1 MSTTQAPA
9 PVADLTQLTQRRL
22 LRLATAGSVDDGKST
37 LVGRLLHDCKAILAD
52 QIAHVR
58 HVSSSRGSGD
68 FDFALLTDGLR
79 AEREQGITI
88 DVAYRYFAT
97 DKRSF
102 ILADC
107 PGHVQYTRNT
117 VTGASTADVVI
128 ILVDARHGVLEQTR
142 RHLAVAGLLR
152 VPHVVLAVNKIDLV
166 GYDEEV
172 FRGISKDVS
181 ELADQ
186 LGIADVQAIPV
197 SALVGDNVVEPSQ
210 STSWYDGPTL
220 LEFLE
225 SASGRSDASG
235 QPLRFPVQYVI
246 RPQTDDQYRDYR
258 GYTGTVASGT
268 VSVGDQVIVLPSGR
282 RTSVAGIDRA
292 VISATATSVAE
303 RPSAVA
309 GEAVTVRLAD
319 DIDVARGSVIVAAD
333 SSPGTRREL
342 SATVCW
348 LSDRPLSVGARLL
361 IKHTTTTAQAIVTKI
376 NGVLDLTALDFQG
389 LGVTDAA
396 GLDLNDIG
404 KVQLKIAAPL
414 AADPYSRNNI
424 TGSFLLIDAH
434 DGWTLAAGMIDEEEG
449 ELL

>member
-1 MSTTQAPA
+1 MST
-9 PVADLTQLTQRRL
+9 L

-52 QIAHVR
+52 QIAHVKT
-58 HVSSSRGSGD
+58 VSEARGGD

-152 VPHVVLAVNKIDLV
+152 VPHVVLAVNKVDLV
-166 GYDEEV
+166 GYDETV
-172 FRGISKDVS
+172 FTKIAKDVN
-181 ELADQ
+181 EVADQ
-186 LGIADVQAIPV
+186 LGIADVKAIPV
-197 SALVGDNVVEPSQ
+197 SALVGDNVVER
-210 STSWYDGPTL
+210 STEMSWYDGPTL
-220 LEFLE
+220 LEVLE
-225 SASGRSDASG
+225 NATGRIDSSD

-246 RPQTDDQYRDYR
+246 RPQTGDEYRDYR

-268 VSVGDQVIVLPSGR
+268 VSVGDPVIVLPTGR
-282 RTSVAGIDRA
+282 RTSIAGIDRPVVTSTSTA
-292 VISATATSVAE
+292 VVE
-303 RPSAVA
+303 RPSAIA
-309 GEAVTVRLAD
+309 GEAVTVRLTD
-319 DIDVARGSVIVAAD
+319 DIDVARGSVIVAAEA
-333 SSPGTRREL
+333 SPGTRREL
-342 SATVCW
+342 AATVCW
-348 LSDRPLSVGARLL
+348 LSDRPLTVGARLL

-376 NGVLDLTALDFQG
+376 TGALDLDT
-389 LGVTDAA
+389 LGVIDAT

-414 AADPYSRNNI
+414 AADPYSSNTI

-434 DGWTLAAGMIDEEEG
+434 DGWTLAAGMIDDEEG

>member
-1 MSTTQAPA
+1 MST
-9 PVADLTQLTQRRL
+9 L

-52 QIAHVR
+52 QIAHVQT
-58 HVSSSRGSGD
+58 VSAARGGGD

-152 VPHVVLAVNKIDLV
+152 VPHVVLAGNKIDLV
-166 GYDEEV
+166 GYDEAV
-172 FRGISKDVS
+172 YRGISKEVS
-181 ELADQ
+181 QLADQ
-186 LGIADVQAIPV
+186 LGIADVKAIPV
-197 SALVGDNVVEPSQ
+197 SALVGDNVVERSGA
-210 STSWYDGPTL
+210 TDWYDGPTL

-225 SASGRSDASG
+225 NASGRSDASS

-246 RPQTDDQYRDYR
+246 RPQTDNEYRDYR

-268 VSVGDQVIVLPSGR
+268 VSVGDQVIVLPAGR
-282 RTSVAGIDRA
+282 RTSVSGIDRA
-292 VISATATSVAE
+292 VISATGTAVAE

-319 DIDVARGSVIVAAD
+319 DLDVARGSVIVSAG

-348 LSDRPLSVGARLL
+348 LSDRPLTVGARLL

-376 NGVLDLTALDFQG
+376 AGVLDLTALEFTG
-389 LGVTDAA
+389 LGVIDAA

-414 AADPYSRNNI
+414 AADPYSSNNI

-434 DGWTLAAGMIDEEEG
+434 DGWTLAAGMIDDEEG

>member
-1 MSTTQAPA
+1 MSS
-9 PVADLTQLTQRRL
+9 L

-52 QIAHVR
+52 QIAHVQTVTAQR
-58 HVSSSRGSGD
+58 AGARGDGTD

-97 DKRSF
+97 EKRSF

-166 GYDEEV
+166 DYDEAV
-172 FRGISKDVS
+172 YQGIAKDVS

-197 SALVGDNVVEPSQ
+197 SALVGDNVVDRSAA
-210 STSWYDGPTL
+210 TSWYEGPTL

-235 QPLRFPVQYVI
+235 RPLRFPVQYVI
-246 RPQTDDQYRDYR
+246 RPQTDNEYRDYR

-268 VSVGDQVIVLPSGR
+268 VSVGDQVIVLPAGR

-292 VISATATSVAE
+292 VITSTSTAVAE

-319 DIDVARGSVIVAAD
+319 DIDVARGSVIVSAD

-348 LSDRPLSVGARLL
+348 LSDRPLTVGARLL

-376 NGVLDLTALDFQG
+376 DGALDVTGTGTLEILPATG
-389 LGVTDAA
+389 LE
-396 GLDLNDIG
+396 LNDIG

-414 AADPYSRNNI
+414 AADPYSSNNI

-434 DGWTLAAGMIDEEEG
+434 DGWTLAAGMIDDEEG

>member
-1 MSTTQAPA
+1 MST
-9 PVADLTQLTQRRL
+9 L

-52 QIAHVR
+52 QIAHVQT
-58 HVSSSRGSGD
+58 VSQARGGD

-117 VTGASTADVVI
+117 VTGASTADVVV

-152 VPHVVLAVNKIDLV
+152 VPHVLLAVNKIDLV
-166 GYDEEV
+166 GYDEAV
-172 FRGISKDVS
+172 FNGIAKDVS

-186 LGIADVQAIPV
+186 LGMRDVQAIPV
-197 SALVGDNVVEPSQ
+197 SALIGDNVVDRSEA
-210 STSWYDGPTL
+210 TGWYNGPTL

-225 SASGRSDASG
+225 NADGRDDISA

-246 RPQTDDQYRDYR
+246 RPQTPGEYRDYR

-282 RTSVAGIDRA
+282 RTQVSGIDRA
-292 VISATATSVAE
+292 VIGASTTAVASQ
-303 RPSAVA
+303 PSAVA

-319 DIDVARGSVIVAAD
+319 DLDVARGSVIVSAHA
-333 SSPGTRREL
+333 SPGTRREL
-342 SATVCW
+342 SATLCW
-348 LSDRPLSVGARLL
+348 LSDRPLTVGARLL

-376 NGVLDLTALDFQG
+376 NGALD
-389 LGVTDAA
+389 VTGTGTLEVLPAS

-404 KVQLKIAAPL
+404 RVQLKVAAPL
-414 AADPYSRNNI
+414 AADPYSRNAI

-434 DGWTLAAGMIDEEEG
+434 DGWTLAAGMIDDEEG

>member
-1 MSTTQAPA
+1 MTT
-9 PVADLTQLTQRRL
+9 L

-52 QIAHVR
+52 QIAHVQTVTAQR
-58 HVSSSRGSGD
+58 PGARGDGTD

-97 DKRSF
+97 EKRKF

-166 GYDEEV
+166 GYDEAV
-172 FRGISKDVS
+172 FKGIAKDVAQ
-181 ELADQ
+181 LADQ

-197 SALVGDNVVEPSQ
+197 SALVGDNVVDHSTE
-210 STSWYDGPTL
+210 TSWYDGPTL
-220 LEFLE
+220 LEYLE
-225 SASGRSDASG
+225 NANGRIDSSD

-246 RPQTDDQYRDYR
+246 RPQTDDEYRDYR

-268 VSVGDQVIVLPSGR
+268 VAVGDPVIVLPAGR
-282 RTSVAGIDRA
+282 RTSIAGIDRP
-292 VISATATSVAE
+292 VVTATSTAVAE

-319 DIDVARGSVIVAAD
+319 DIDVARGSVIVAAEA
-333 SSPGTRREL
+333 SPGTRREVA
-342 SATVCW
+342 ATVCW
-348 LSDRPLSVGARLL
+348 LSDRPLAAGARVL

-376 NGVLDLTALDFQG
+376 NGALDLDS
-389 LGVTDAA
+389 LGVIDATEL
-396 GLDLNDIG
+396 GLNDIG
-404 KVQLKIAAPL
+404 KVQLKVAAPL
-414 AADPYSRNNI
+414 AADPYSSNAI

-434 DGWTLAAGMIDEEEG
+434 DGWTLAAGMIDDEEG

>member
-1 MSTTQAPA
+1 MST
-9 PVADLTQLTQRRL
+9 L

-52 QIAHVR
+52 QIAHVKT
-58 HVSSSRGSGD
+58 VSEARGGD

-166 GYDEEV
+166 DYDEAV
-172 FRGISKDVS
+172 FTKIAKDVN
-181 ELADQ
+181 EVADQ
-186 LGIADVQAIPV
+186 LGIADIQAIPV
-197 SALVGDNVVEPSQ
+197 SALAGDNVVEL
-210 STSWYDGPTL
+210 STRTPWYDGPTL
-220 LEFLE
+220 LDFLE
-225 SASGRSDASG
+225 NANGRIDNSA

-246 RPQTDDQYRDYR
+246 RPQTDEYRDYR

-268 VSVGDQVIVLPSGR
+268 VTVGDPVIVLPAGR
-282 RTSVAGIDRA
+282 RTSIAGIDRP
-292 VISATATSVAE
+292 VVTATSTAVVE
-303 RPSAVA
+303 RPSAIA

-319 DIDVARGSVIVAAD
+319 DIDVARGSVIVAAEH
-333 SSPGTRREL
+333 SPGTRREL
-342 SATVCW
+342 AATISW
-348 LSDRPLSVGARLL
+348 LADRPLTVGARVL

-376 NGVLDLTALDFQG
+376 TGALDLDT
-389 LGVTDAA
+389 LGVIDAA
-396 GLDLNDIG
+396 ELDLNDIG

-414 AADPYSRNNI
+414 AADPYSSNAI

-434 DGWTLAAGMIDEEEG
+434 DGWTLAAGMIDDEEG

>member
-1 MSTTQAPA
+1 MST
-9 PVADLTQLTQRRL
+9 L

-52 QIAHVR
+52 QIAHVQT
-58 HVSSSRGSGD
+58 VSAARGGGD

-166 GYDEEV
+166 GYDEAVYTGIAKEV
-172 FRGISKDVS
+172 SQ
-181 ELADQ
+181 LADQ
-186 LGIADVQAIPV
+186 LGIADVKAIPV
-197 SALVGDNVVEPSQ
+197 SALVGDNIVDR
-210 STSWYDGPTL
+210 STATTWYDGPTL

-225 SASGRSDASG
+225 SASGRSDASS

-246 RPQTDDQYRDYR
+246 RPQTDNEYRDYR

-268 VSVGDQVIVLPSGR
+268 VSVGDQVIVLPAGR

-292 VISATATSVAE
+292 VISATATAVAE

-319 DIDVARGSVIVAAD
+319 DLDVARGSVIVSAD

-348 LSDRPLSVGARLL
+348 LSDRPLTVGARLL

-376 NGVLDLTALDFQG
+376 AGVLDLET
-389 LGVTDAA
+389 LGVIDAA

-414 AADPYSRNNI
+414 AADPYSSNNI

-434 DGWTLAAGMIDEEEG
+434 DGWTLAAGMIDDEEG

>member
-1 MSTTQAPA
+1 MSTPI
-9 PVADLTQLTQRRL
+9 QRQL

-52 QIAHVR
+52 QIAHVKT
-58 HVSSSRGSGD
+58 VSEARGGD

-166 GYDEEV
+166 NYDEAVYSAITKE
-172 FRGISKDVS
+172 IQ
-181 ELADQ
+181 ELADR
-186 LGIADVQAIPV
+186 LGIADLTTIPV
-197 SALVGDNVVEPSQ
+197 SALVGDNIVQHSTE
-210 STSWYDGPTL
+210 TSWYDGPTL
-220 LEFLE
+220 LEVLE
-225 SASGRSDASG
+225 NATGRSDISG
-235 QPLRFPVQYVI
+235 SPLRFPVQYVI
-246 RPQTDDQYRDYR
+246 RPQTDDEYRDYR
-258 GYTGTVASGT
+258 GYSGTVASGT
-268 VSVGDQVIVLPSGR
+268 VSVGDQVIVLPAGR
-282 RTSVAGIDRA
+282 RTTVSGIDRA
-292 VISATATSVAE
+292 VVSATATAVAE

-348 LSDRPLSVGARLL
+348 LSERPLTVGARLL
-361 IKHTTTTAQAIVTKI
+361 VKHTTTTAQAIVTKI
-376 NGVLDLTALDFQG
+376 AGVLDLAT
-389 LGVTDAA
+389 LGVIDAA

-414 AADPYSRNNI
+414 AADPYSSNNI

-434 DGWTLAAGMIDEEEG
+434 DGWTLAAGMIDDEEG

>member
-1 MSTTQAPA
+1 MST
-9 PVADLTQLTQRRL
+9 L

-52 QIAHVR
+52 QIAHVQT
-58 HVSSSRGSGD
+58 VSAARGGD

-152 VPHVVLAVNKIDLV
+152 VPHVLLAVNKIDLV
-166 GYDEEV
+166 GYDEAV
-172 FRGISKDVS
+172 FNGIAKDVS

-186 LGIADVQAIPV
+186 LGMRDVQAIPV
-197 SALVGDNVVEPSQ
+197 SALIGDNVVDRSEA
-210 STSWYDGPTL
+210 TGWYDGPTL

-225 SASGRSDASG
+225 NADGRDDISA

-246 RPQTDDQYRDYR
+246 RPQTPDEYRDYR

-268 VSVGDQVIVLPSGR
+268 VSVGDQVIVLPVGR
-282 RTSVAGIDRA
+282 RTEVSGIDRA
-292 VISATATSVAE
+292 VIGASTTAVASQ
-303 RPSAVA
+303 PSAVA

-319 DIDVARGSVIVAAD
+319 DLDVARGSVIVSAD
-333 SSPGTRREL
+333 ASPGTRREL
-342 SATVCW
+342 SATLCW
-348 LSDRPLSVGARLL
+348 LSDRPLTVGARVL

-376 NGVLDLTALDFQG
+376 NGALD
-389 LGVTDAA
+389 VTGTGTLEVLPAS

-404 KVQLKIAAPL
+404 KVQLKVAAPL
-414 AADPYSRNNI
+414 AADPYSRNAI

-434 DGWTLAAGMIDEEEG
+434 DGWTLAAGMIDDEEG

>member
-1 MSTTQAPA
+1 MST
-9 PVADLTQLTQRRL
+9 L

-52 QIAHVR
+52 QIAHVKT
-58 HVSSSRGSGD
+58 VSEARGGD

-166 GYDEEV
+166 GYDEAG
-172 FRGISKDVS
+172 FTKIAKDVN
-181 ELADQ
+181 EVADQ
-186 LGIADVQAIPV
+186 LGIADIQAIPV
-197 SALVGDNVVEPSQ
+197 SALVGDNVVERSAGTP
-210 STSWYDGPTL
+210 WYDGPTL

-225 SASGRSDASG
+225 NANGRIDNSA

-246 RPQTDDQYRDYR
+246 RPQTDEYRDYR

-268 VSVGDQVIVLPSGR
+268 VTVGDQVIVLPAGR
-282 RTSVAGIDRA
+282 RTSIAGIDRP
-292 VISATATSVAE
+292 VVTATSTAVVE
-303 RPSAVA
+303 RPSAIA

-319 DIDVARGSVIVAAD
+319 DIDVARGSVIVAAEH
-333 SSPGTRREL
+333 SPGTRREL
-342 SATVCW
+342 AATISW
-348 LSDRPLSVGARLL
+348 LADRPLTVGARVL

-376 NGVLDLTALDFQG
+376 TGALDLDT
-389 LGVTDAA
+389 LGVIDAA
-396 GLDLNDIG
+396 ELNLNDIG

-414 AADPYSRNNI
+414 AADPYSSNAI

-434 DGWTLAAGMIDEEEG
+434 DGWTLAAGMIDDEEG